1 MKIAIVGSGVIG
13 VTAAYL
19 LARAGH
25 RVTVIDRQEGAGR
38 ETSFA
43 NGGFL
48 SPSMPEPWNTPG
60 CWRLLL
66 SSLGRSDAPLQL
78 RFKALPSLAGWGISF
93 LRNSELSA
101 YERNTVSN
109 LRLSL
114 HSLEV
119 LKWLR
124 QEAQIE
130 YASSAAGALKLFRSC
145 TAFDHALAAADRLQ
159 QAGLTFRR
167 LSRDQ
172 TVAVEPALAPVAA
185 RLIGSIHYRLDEVG
199 DAYGFCVALAERA
212 RQRGVEFL
220 FGTSVTSLEVRS
232 STVIGVQT
240 SAGRVTADQYV
251 LAAGSYSPLLAAPIG
266 VRIPVR
272 PAKGYSVTFDL
283 PDSGVALGLP
293 VVDDDLHAGV
303 IPLGRA
309 LRIAGTA
316 EFAGFD
322 LTLRR
327 ERIRSLMQLAQE
339 ILPTAGL
346 NPASAKPWCGLR
358 PMSADGVPII
368 GRTSVSNLWVST
380 GHGHLGWTMA
390 AGSAKLLANMIS
402 GEAPSLDPQPYSL
415 DRFSSHR
422 IRGTNRDA
430 RRVRR
435 SSPHSPEI

>member
-1 MKIAIVGSGVIG
+1 M
-13 VTAAYL
+13 

-25 RVTVIDRQEGAGR
+25 QVTVIDRQEGAGR

-60 CWRLLL
+60 CWRVLLG
-66 SSLGRSDAPLQL
+66 SLGRSDAPLQL
-78 RFKALPSLAGWGISF
+78 RFKALPSLVGWGIAF
-93 LRNSELSA
+93 LRNSEPSGFA
-101 YERNTVSN
+101 RNSVSN
-109 LRLSL
+109 LLLSI

-119 LKWLR
+119 LKRLR

-130 YASSAAGALKLFRSC
+130 YASGAVGALKLFRSRA
-145 TAFDHALAAADRLQ
+145 TFDHALAAAERLQ
-159 QAGLTFRR
+159 DAGLSFRR
-167 LSRDQ
+167 LSRDE
-172 TVAVEPALAPVAA
+172 TVAVEPALTPVAA
-185 RLIGSIHYRLDEVG
+185 QLIGSIHYFVDEVG
-199 DAYGFCVALAERA
+199 DAYSFCVALAERA
-212 RQRGVEFL
+212 RQQGVEFL

-232 STVIGVQT
+232 STVMGVQT
-240 SAGRVTADQYV
+240 SAGQVTADQYV

-266 VRIPVR
+266 VPIPVR

-283 PDSGVALGLP
+283 PDTGFALRLP

-303 IPLGRA
+303 IPLERA

-327 ERIRSLMQLAQE
+327 ERIRRLVQLAQE
-339 ILPTAGL
+339 IFPAAGL
-346 NPASAKPWCGLR
+346 NPASAKSWCGLR

-368 GRTSVSNLWVST
+368 GKTSVSNLWVST

-390 AGSAKLLANMIS
+390 AGSAKLLADMIS
-402 GEAPSLDPQPYSL
+402 GEAPSLDPQPYSWG
-415 DRFSSHR
+415 RFR
-422 IRGTNRDA
+422 PMRFARTNRDA
-430 RRVRR
+430 R
-435 SSPHSPEI
+435 